1 MGESQHLETFIQ
13 RSSLCPHS
21 PPYFHPASL
30 TVAQNH
36 LRFSLTSLVPLHAL
50 PPGAI
55 LSSPTTIFLHL
66 PSGSLSKVPASV
78 NPLLLSS
85 TLTPPH
91 LIPNYQLLPP
101 SFLCFFPLVLDS
113 CSKGCISGIVLQ
125 HPFSCLLSPAGCECL
140 RAGAGPSGQAQHL
153 PEGLCMPS
161 VTLPAESPTGTPRTL
176 HGMRAMSITGIHG
189 PFPTHI
195 LTPSLLPVL
204 QP

>member
-13 RSSLCPHS
+13 RPSLCPHS

-36 LRFSLTSLVPLHAL
+36 LWCTLTSLVPLHAL

-55 LSSPTTIFLHL
+55 LSSPSTILLHL
-66 PSGSLSKVPASV
+66 PSGFLSKIPASV
-78 NPLLLSS
+78 NPLLLSP

-91 LIPNYQLLPP
+91 LIPNNQLLP
-101 SFLCFFPLVLDS
+101 SAPLVLDS
-113 CSKGCISGIVLQ
+113 CSKGCISGTVLQ
-125 HPFSCLLSPAGCECL
+125 HPFSCLLSPAGCEYL

-161 VTLPAESPTGTPRTL
+161 VTLPAERPTGTPRTL
-176 HGMRAMSITGIHG
+176 HGTRAMSITGIHG